1 MASVPATTSMTL
13 FEWQAKLIERA
24 AIFLGHTLET
34 TSPDKQ
40 SWSPACEGDAKARS
54 PLEQVGECIGLN
66 KMCAAVL
73 SGVSLPPTDGHEMP
87 PAPASAEQA
96 KADLLASARELGNVV
111 RGLDEGSLSRNYQLP
126 FGAFPGAVIIELAC
140 MNMQYHAGQI
150 NYVQLICGDAE
161 FHIPMELM
169 SF

>member
-1 MASVPATTSMTL
+1 MTL

-34 TSPDKQ
+34 TAPDKQ
-40 SWSPACEGDAKARS
+40 GWSPTCEGDAKARS
-54 PLEQVGECIGLN
+54 PLEQVGECIGFN

-73 SGVSLPPTDGHEMP
+73 SGATLPPTDGHEMP
-87 PAPASAEQA
+87 AAPASAEQA
-96 KADLLASARELGNVV
+96 KADLIASANELAEVV
-111 RGLDEGSLSRNYQLP
+111 RNLDESSLTRSYNLP
-126 FGAFPGAVIIELAC
+126 FGAFPGAVIIEIVC

-150 NYVQLICGDAE
+150 NYVQLMCGDAE